1 MSICNQ
7 YGVICKNKITE
18 QYGIHFT
25 ESITVCTGQRQM
37 GGFYE
42 LNTVRFSNFVFFFI
56 YNYHSNI
63 LLQQMSVC
71 HPHHFVTLRFH
82 CF

>member
-1 MSICNQ
+1 MSIYNL
-7 YGVICKNKITE
+7 YGVICKIKITE
-18 QYGIHFT
+18 QYGMHFT
-25 ESITVCTGQRQM
+25 ESVMVCTRQRQL

-42 LNTVRFSNFVFFFI
+42 LNTVRFSNFVFFI

-63 LLQQMSVC
+63 LLQQMSVS
-71 HPHHFVTLRFH
+71 HPHYFVTLRFH